1 MTETAFKEEFYS
13 LLKSLS
19 TYIDKYDTKGNLL
32 DLFYKIRDDNS
43 DKTLENRLEIQRM
56 MYNKFISFIESLT
69 LEEVPPAFR
78 FTKLQQE
85 LIIIAKDYG
94 IKQVTFGFSESSHI
108 KHIGEDFIISLSKK
122 DCSDNEI
129 LLFTFFHELAH
140 YILRHDSITY
150 NLSLVSLE
158 SICNDLA
165 LKLIKGFG
173 YEIKD
178 YSKLYSKIKYNLDTY
193 LSEEEGFKAVE
204 SVYRK

>member
-94 IKQVTFGFSESSHI
+94 INQVTFGFSAEVSSLRC
-108 KHIGEDFIISLSKK
+108 IGESYTISLSKK
-122 DCSDNEI
+122 ACSDDEI

-140 YILRHDSITY
+140 YILRYDLITY
-150 NLSLVSLE
+150 NLSLISLE

-165 LKLIKGFG
+165 FKLIKGFG

-178 YSKLYSKIKYNLDTY
+178 YSKLYSFIKDNMDSY
-193 LSEEEGFKAVE
+193 LSEEESFKTV
-204 SVYRK
+204 K